1 MPSRAVIVLSIFFVI
16 AAVCFALALMSLARA
31 DDVMALLLAIGGA
44 LSLRGLHLAARAA
57 EGSAR

>member
-16 AAVCFALALMSLARA
+16 AAVCFALSLMSLARA
-31 DDVMALLLAIGGA
+31 DDVMALLLAVLAA

-57 EGSAR
+57 EGGAR